1 VLGPE
6 RACDAA
12 DDAAPATSPTTSDP
26 DPETEMQSASIATP
40 HTPPAATLV
49 LPATPRQ
56 KRQAPLLRA
65 NIQHHWVL
73 DPSLTFLN
81 HAQYGACTKG
91 VLRAQSEIRERIER
105 DPVRFLKVDLEPLMD
120 GVREKVAAFVHCNP
134 ADLLLLRNA
143 THGLCTIFRTTK
155 WTPGDEI
162 LITDHDYACVPN
174 ELERLSRESGVVVV
188 RAPVPFPVTS
198 PQQIVQHVLER
209 VTRRTRLVCLSHI
222 TSASSLILPAAA
234 VIRELNAAG
243 IDSLLDGAHS
253 PGQIPV
259 DIRALQPTYFVGS
272 GHKWMSGPK
281 GSAFVY
287 VRPDKQAEFRPLAL
301 TARAH
306 KIRPERAQFLRD
318 FDYQGTDDYS
328 PMLTLPA
335 AIESMGGLLP
345 GGWPALMR
353 HNHDLAMA
361 ARDVFCEVLGCEAPA
376 PESMTG
382 GMFTLL
388 IPDPPAHLMN
398 RPTCYDDALQD
409 VLFDRYRIVAP
420 VWHLASTN
428 QRVVRVSAQVYNTA
442 EQYERAAHALKT
454 ELDNEQR

>member
-1 VLGPE
+1 
-6 RACDAA
+6 
-12 DDAAPATSPTTSDP
+12 
-26 DPETEMQSASIATP
+26 MQSASLATP
-40 HTPPAATLV
+40 AFPA
-49 LPATPRQ
+49 PQPRV
-56 KRQAPLLRA
+56 RRSAPLLRG

-73 DPSLTFLN
+73 GPDLTFIN
-81 HAQYGACTKG
+81 HAQYGACTKA
-91 VLRAQSEIRERIER
+91 VLRAQSDIRERIER
-105 DPVRFLKVDLEPLMD
+105 DPVRFFKVDLEPLMD
-120 GVREKVAAFVHCNP
+120 GVREKVASYVHCNP

-174 ELERLSRESGVVVV
+174 ELERLSRDHGVVVV
-188 RAPVPFPVTS
+188 KAPIPFPVTS
-198 PQQIVQHVLER
+198 PQQITQHVLER
-209 VTRRTRLVCLSHI
+209 VTRRTRMVCLSHI

-234 VIRELNAAG
+234 IIRELNAAG

-259 DIRALQPTYFVGS
+259 DISALQPTYFVGS

-287 VRPDKQAEFRPLAL
+287 VRADKQAAFRPLAL

-306 KIRPERAQFLRD
+306 KVRPERAQFLRD

-328 PMLTLPA
+328 PILSLPA
-335 AIESMGGLLP
+335 AIESLGSLLP

-353 HNHDLAMA
+353 HNHELAMA
-361 ARDVFCEVLGCEAPA
+361 ARDVFCDTLACEPTA

-382 GMFTLL
+382 SMFTLL
-388 IPDPPAHLMN
+388 IPDPPAHLLT

-409 VLFDRYRIVAP
+409 VLYERYRIIAP
-420 VWHLASTN
+420 VWRLASTN
-428 QRVVRVSAQVYNTA
+428 QRVIRISAQVYNTI
-442 EQYERAAHALKT
+442 EHYEFAAKALKT
-454 ELDNEQR
+454 ELDNEHR